1 MRGLYVLFLR
11 RLPGCW
17 RNNKRS
23 GVDSIEGSRNGGGL
37 FDPAA
42 IKKKAQQLEEKAG
55 KPEFWDD
62 PAGASKVMQELGQ
75 LKERLETYGRLSG
88 LIAEWKVLL
97 QVYKELQSEE
107 GAGEFLQEARVFQQE
122 ATSLLD
128 KEELALLFRGR
139 YDYRNAILALHPGA
153 GGLEAQD
160 WTEMLFR
167 MYTRWAEKKGFKT
180 EVLDLLQGE
189 EAGIKSVTFLIQGE
203 KAYGFLQ
210 AERGV
215 HRLVRISPFDT
226 GGRRHTSFASV
237 DVLPEVEEGVDVEL
251 NDDDLK
257 IDTFRARGAG
267 GQHVNTTDS
276 AVRITHLPTGLV
288 VQCQYERSQH
298 SNKERALQILL
309 ARLADRAQR
318 LQKEKMQA
326 LRGEQK
332 EIAWGSQIRS
342 YVFHPYALV
351 KDHRT
356 GEERGDIQAVM
367 DGEIDLFL
375 EVFLRYNAAGVLPA
389 TDASFQS

>member
-1 MRGLYVLFLR
+1 M
-11 RLPGCW
+11 
-17 RNNKRS
+17 K
-23 GVDSIEGSRNGGGL
+23 NGGGL
-37 FDPAA
+37 FDLAV
-42 IKKKAQQLEEKAG
+42 IRKKAQKLEEKAG
-55 KPEFWDD
+55 RPEFWHD
-62 PAGASKVMQELGQ
+62 PAEASKVMQELGQ
-75 LKERLETYGRLSG
+75 LKDRLEAYDRLAD
-88 LIAEWKVLL
+88 LIEEWKVLL
-97 QVYKELQSEE
+97 QVYKELQGEE
-107 GAGEFLQEARVFQQE
+107 GAAEFLQEARAFQQE

-139 YDYRNAILALHPGA
+139 YDHKNAILALHPGA

-160 WTEMLFR
+160 WTEMLLR

-180 EVLDLLQGE
+180 EILDLLPGE
-189 EAGIKSVTFLIQGE
+189 EAGVKSVTFLIQGE

-237 DVLPEVEEGVDVEL
+237 DVLPEVEEGVDVEV
-251 NDDDLK
+251 NPDDLK

-288 VQCQYERSQH
+288 VQCQNERSQH
-298 SNKERALQILL
+298 SNKERALHILL
-309 ARLADRAQR
+309 ARLADRAQQQ
-318 LQKEKMQA
+318 QKEQLHA

-356 GEERGDIQAVM
+356 GVEVGNIQAVM
-367 DGEIDLFL
+367 DGEIDVFL
-375 EVFLRYNAAGVLPA
+375 EVYLRHNAHWASPP
-389 TDASFQS
+389 TDVPLQS

>member
-1 MRGLYVLFLR
+1 MDL
-11 RLPGCW
+11 
-17 RNNKRS
+17 K
-23 GVDSIEGSRNGGGL
+23 NGGCL
-37 FDPAA
+37 FDL
-42 IKKKAQQLEEKAG
+42 KGVGLKAQALEKKAG
-55 KPEFWDD
+55 KPDFWDN
-62 PAGASKVMQELGQ
+62 PAEASAVMQKLGR
-75 LKERLETYGRLSG
+75 LRERLDVFDRLSA
-88 LIAEWKVLL
+88 LMEEWKTLL
-97 QVYKELQSEE
+97 QIYKELQAEE
-107 GAGEFLQEARVFQQE
+107 GAPELLQEAEELQVKV
-122 ATSLLD
+122 AALLD
-128 KEELALLFRGR
+128 QEELNLLFGGR
-139 YDYRNAILALHPGA
+139 YDENNAILALHPGA

-160 WTEMLFR
+160 WTEILLR

-180 EVLDLLQGE
+180 EILDLLPGE

-237 DVLPEVEEGVDVEL
+237 DVLPEVEAGVDIKI

-288 VQCQYERSQH
+288 VQCQNERSQF
-298 SNKERALQILL
+298 SNKERALRILL
-309 ARLADRAQR
+309 ARLADRAQQEQR
-318 LQKEKMQA
+318 KQLNA
-326 LRGEQK
+326 LRGKQK

-356 GEERGDIQAVM
+356 GVEVGDIQAVV
-367 DGEIDLFL
+367 DGEIDVFL
-375 EVFLRYNAAGVLPA
+375 EAFLRRSARLEISSTAATPLKSQGLEPA
-389 TDASFQS
+389 GS